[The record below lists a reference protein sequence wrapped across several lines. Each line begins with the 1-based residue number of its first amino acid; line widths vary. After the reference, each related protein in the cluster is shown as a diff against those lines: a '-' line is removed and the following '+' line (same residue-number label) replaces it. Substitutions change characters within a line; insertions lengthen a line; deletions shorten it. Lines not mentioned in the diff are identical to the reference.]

1 MSLFHL
7 RLCIAERISPRSYI
21 VIEREWVRGSV
32 PIPLILWMDL
42 IQLAI
47 AYRQMEGMV
56 EAVRETWNDVII
68 MMDLMLNMELSKSK
82 HECVYDL

>member
-1 MSLFHL
+1 
-7 RLCIAERISPRSYI
+7 
-21 VIEREWVRGSV
+21 
-32 PIPLILWMDL
+32 MDL

-56 EAVRETWNDVII
+56 EAARETWNDVIV
-68 MMDLMLNMELSKSK
+68 MMDLMLNMDLSKSK